1 MVIADNISCSL
12 VPLLVL
18 VSVFPF
24 LGCILGFCG
33 LGRGIFI
40 LSYFE
45 AKLQKPGQT
54 GAPGKPCSLFDFTQ
68 P

>member
-18 VSVFPF
+18 VSFSFSWVYSWLLWIRRRYF
-24 LGCILGFCG
+24 
-33 LGRGIFI
+33 R

-54 GAPGKPCSLFDFTQ
+54 GAPGKPCSLFDFMW